1 MEKFEKIEAHPMEK
15 YIGQLVQFYRGNDL
29 EVVGYSYREHLA
41 ETVLIVDASTVGG
54 WTDLDPSDV
63 IFKECERYW
72 YVGLSDLIDY

>member
-41 ETVLIVDASTVGG
+41 ETVLIVDIST
-54 WTDLDPSDV
+54 
-63 IFKECERYW
+63 
-72 YVGLSDLIDY
+72 